1 DLADLAPDFVFFF
14 GDVRNDVV
22 DDVEAEYPAVAARAG
37 DGLQRRH
44 HHGIDTKSSHQW
56 CQRNS
61 QPDRSTIRIRRDK
74 AFPAALLALGL
85 DEPGM
90 VIIDA
95 RNQDW
100 HIIFVA
106 KRRSCRQH
114 WAAFGV
120 LGLEYSGSVRLDASK
135 NDIKAGGFQRLGIL
149 HRQVKK
155 GFLWERPGIPAQRPR
170 RRIT

>member
-1 DLADLAPDFVFFF
+1 T
-14 GDVRNDVV
+14 
-22 DDVEAEYPAVAARAG
+22 VATRAG

-61 QPDRSTIRIRRDK
+61 QPDRSAVRIRRNK

-85 DEPGM
+85 DESGM

-100 HIIFVA
+100 HVVLVA
-106 KRRSCRQH
+106 KRRGCRQH
-114 WAAFGV
+114 RAAFGV
-120 LGLEYSGSVRLDASK
+120 LGLEYSSSVRLDAGE
-135 NDIKAGGFQRLGIL
+135 NDIKAGGFQSFGIL
-149 HRQVKK
+149 HRQVEKSL
-155 GFLWERPGIPAQRPR
+155 LWERPGIPAQRAR